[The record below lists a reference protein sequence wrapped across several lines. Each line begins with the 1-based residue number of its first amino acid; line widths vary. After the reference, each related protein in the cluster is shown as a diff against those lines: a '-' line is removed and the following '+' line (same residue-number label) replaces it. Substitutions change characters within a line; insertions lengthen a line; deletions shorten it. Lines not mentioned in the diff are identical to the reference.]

1 MKKLVLF
8 FAAVV
13 AVSFASCGTKGETTE
28 NVDTPATEEVV
39 TEEVTTVVDSMAVDT
54 TATVEEVKEEV
65 K

>member
-1 MKKLVLF
+1 MHYIKY
-8 FAAVV
+8 
-13 AVSFASCGTKGETTE
+13 
-28 NVDTPATEEVV
+28 TPATEEVV